1 MKINE
6 YWQWSEGLYSMLLT
20 FKPSILMPGLQELLP
35 SKVVAGSAM
44 MQTIFEEQTSV
55 LISAV
60 RESIIKYKERNL
72 KLVTN
77 SSDKK

>member
-1 MKINE
+1 
-6 YWQWSEGLYSMLLT
+6 
-20 FKPSILMPGLQELLP
+20 MPGLQELLP